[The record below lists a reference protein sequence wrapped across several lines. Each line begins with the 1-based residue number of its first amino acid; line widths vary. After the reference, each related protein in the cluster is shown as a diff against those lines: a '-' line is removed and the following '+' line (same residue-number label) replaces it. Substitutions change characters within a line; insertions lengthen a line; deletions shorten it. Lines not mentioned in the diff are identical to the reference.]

1 MVGAK
6 EVDVTFG
13 LIVLASSVMGPE
25 RPYDM
30 NLRGTNASGGSSREA
45 GKLF

>member
-6 EVDVTFG
+6 ELDVIFG
-13 LIVLASSVMGPE
+13 LIVLASWVMGPE
-25 RPYDM
+25 RPYDKD
-30 NLRGTNASGGSSREA
+30 LRGTNASGGSSREA